1 MRQGDGSSASF
12 LNLFPHFYRRR
23 VKEVVLGGVLMF
35 SEVNAEL
42 VAIQGELRRKAKYEV
57 QLEDFKRELE
67 TIEKTLSQLGERFES
82 EKKDVKKLEKI
93 SLTSIMATLSGKKD
107 EKLSK
112 EKQEMMAAEHQL
124 EEATK
129 TKKEIEEALKELN
142 DKLAIL
148 QNAEEEHQHL
158 LLKKERLIKSSGT
171 DSAAKL
177 FALSEQEGL
186 VKAYQIEL
194 EEAIEA
200 GEQVKE
206 ALEDANNS
214 LEKAANWGTFDML
227 GGGTISGMVKHQHI
241 DDAEESL
248 HRAQT
253 KMRKFQKELLD
264 VQEEAELT
272 VDISGMLKFADFF
285 FDGFIVDFMVQGK
298 IKDSLDQT
306 IDHLDEVAAILL
318 KLKDQ
323 SEDCRVRLA
332 TIQKEK
338 LEIVERS

>member
-1 MRQGDGSSASF
+1 M
-12 LNLFPHFYRRR
+12 
-23 VKEVVLGGVLMF
+23 LGGVWMF

-42 VAIQGELRRKAKYEV
+42 VAIQGELRRKAKYEA
-57 QLEDFKRELE
+57 QLEDFKRELK
-67 TIEKTLSQLGERFES
+67 TIEETLSQLGVRFEA
-82 EKKDVKKLEKI
+82 EKKDVEKLERMG
-93 SLTSIMATLSGKKD
+93 LTNLLATLSGKKD

-124 EEATK
+124 EEAAK
-129 TKKEIEEALKELN
+129 TKQEIEEAILELK

-148 QNAEEEHQHL
+148 QNTEENYQQL
-158 LLKKERLIKSSGT
+158 LFKKERMIKSSGT
-171 DSAAKL
+171 DCAVQL
-177 FALSEQEGL
+177 FELSEQEGM

-206 ALEDANNS
+206 ALEAAIYS
-214 LEKAANWGTFDML
+214 LEKAVDWGTFDML
-227 GGGTISGMVKHQHI
+227 GGGAISGMVKHQHI

-248 HRAQT
+248 HHAQT

-298 IKDSLDQT
+298 IKDSLEQT
-306 IDHLDEVAAILL
+306 IDHLEEVAVILL

-323 SEDCRVRLA
+323 TEDSRVKLA
-332 TIQKEK
+332 CIQKEK